1 LQMVKKNVFEKWVED
16 SIEKSDT
23 SNPISE
29 RPGREFE
36 PFYLDLEMLEGGP
49 SYNSKIE
56 ASINDWLDSI
66 ENDHRFDDSDETG
79 PFEKLAWYSQITFN
93 GLDAGIFVTVE
104 GLGFYGSR
112 IRRALRANS
121 PSSDLGRVSLL
132 GAYYVML
139 CHELFHHRVEW
150 FAFKIGN
157 SFQRD
162 GFQTYSDYW
171 KQVYFPHANPFDD
184 DLLEEALA
192 SAAMIHSLAGDAGK
206 NLFTK
211 VELTAIKEA
220 IKTGFPLKPRG
231 YRQAVNYVSSKSY
244 KVGLRNLGKSI
255 HDSALFGSMQPIL
268 VPSFAIGTSTL
279 DKYFINTTQ
288 VVSTSNSVEASDF
301 PPIGISVPNR
311 KITKLLKKKGYEPT
325 AKGKG
330 SHTVWESQGKPSVT
344 LPQRSDQEGY
354 EVLQNVAKSLGL
366 DSLRAL
372 QDEIR
377 AL

>member
-1 LQMVKKNVFEKWVED
+1 MDGKSRLEKWFDDFRE
-16 SIEKSDT
+16 SSDT
-23 SNPISE
+23 PALISQRLGIE
-29 RPGREFE
+29 YD

-79 PFEKLAWYSQITFN
+79 PFERLAWYSQITFN

-112 IRRALRANS
+112 IRRALRAHS

-157 SFQRD
+157 SFERD
-162 GFQTYSDYW
+162 GFQTYYDYW

-192 SAAMIHSLAGDAGK
+192 SAAMIHSLASVAGK

-211 VELTAIKEA
+211 LELTAIKEA
-220 IKTGFPLKPRG
+220 LKAGFPNKPRG
-231 YRQAVNYVSSKSY
+231 YRQAINYVSSKSY

-255 HDSALFGSMQPIL
+255 HDSALFLSTQPIIN
-268 VPSFAIGTSTL
+268 PSFAIGASNL
-279 DKYFINTTQ
+279 DKYFIKTAQ
-288 VVSTSNSVEASDF
+288 VVSTSNSVRASNF
-301 PPIGISVPNR
+301 PPIGISVPHR
-311 KITKLLKKKGYEPT
+311 KITELLKKRGYEPT

-330 SHTVWESQGKPSVT
+330 SHTVWESAGKSSIT
-344 LPQRSDQEGY
+344 LPHRSDQEGY
-354 EVLQNVAKSLGL
+354 KVLQNVTKSLGL
-366 DSLRAL
+366 DNLREL
-372 QDEIR
+372 QNEIR